1 MKCLCVYIEKTAGE
15 ASLFRKLGREQK
27 RGHDEGRGE
36 SREVFSSSLPLPL
49 LPFVVVVVV
58 VAVFAIKRTFVH
70 LLDWKRLLHMLRQ
83 EKSSTTQ
90 QDWFGTAT
98 KPPFHCLGTPIWWT

>member
-1 MKCLCVYIEKTAGE
+1 M
-15 ASLFRKLGREQK
+15 
-27 RGHDEGRGE
+27 RGE
-36 SREVFSSSLPLPL
+36 ERRFLFFPPLPL
-49 LPFVVVVVV
+49 LPFVVVVV

-70 LLDWKRLLHMLRQ
+70 LLDRKRLLHMLRQ

-98 KPPFHCLGTPIWWT
+98 KLLFHCLGTPIW

>member
-1 MKCLCVYIEKTAGE
+1 MKCLCVYIGKTAGA
-15 ASLFRKLGREQK
+15 ASLFRKLGQEQK
-27 RGHDEGRGE
+27 RGIEGEER
-36 SREVFSSSLPLPL
+36 RFLFFPPLPL

-70 LLDWKRLLHMLRQ
+70 LLDRKRLLHMLRQ

-98 KPPFHCLGTPIWWT
+98 KLLFHCLGTPIW